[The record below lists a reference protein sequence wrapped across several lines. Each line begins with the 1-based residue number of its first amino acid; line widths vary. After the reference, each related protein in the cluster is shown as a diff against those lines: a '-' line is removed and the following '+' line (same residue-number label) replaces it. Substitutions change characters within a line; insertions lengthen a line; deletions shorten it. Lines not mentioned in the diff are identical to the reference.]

1 MEAKHTLGPW
11 RWREY
16 GGRIELVAPHSGTL
30 LVMDFTRKGW
40 SGAQPRFAIRSDS
53 MGGIMR
59 DASDMDFENHPD
71 ARLIAAA
78 PDLLEACKE
87 LCRRLEA
94 NELVNRPSNPC
105 NHYDQPAYDRA
116 RAAIAKATG
125 GGGA

>member
-78 PDLLEACKE
+78 PDMLAAL
-87 LCRRLEA
+87 
-94 NELVNRPSNPC
+94 ELVATGIHRDKKMNACSLSGGSAAV
-105 NHYDQPAYDRA
+105 HAVE
-116 RAAIAKATG
+116 AAIAKATG